1 MENTWLYSV
10 MISLVSSEFFQ
21 VQRVYYKKAPTEYA
35 SQSEEQNI
43 ISSVWNYLHKY
54 MITFS
59 CYLEHLKNLLEVGL
73 SNPAQFAFDM

>member
-21 VQRVYYKKAPTEYA
+21 VQRVYYKQAPTEYA

-43 ISSVWNYLHKY
+43 ISSV
-54 MITFS
+54 
-59 CYLEHLKNLLEVGL
+59 
-73 SNPAQFAFDM
+73 